1 VKLSRLE
8 RFLRLFTEV
17 RAGEGITALLMF
29 LNVFLVLCAYY
40 FIKPLREGWL
50 SVVEIPGLNER
61 EIKAYLSFAQ
71 PLVLVPIVAGYA
83 SLSTRMSRVDLV
95 TRATGVCMAILVCI
109 FLFRPD
115 GPMDL
120 SVVSGGSPSLGKSAF
135 GLAFYVWV
143 SIFGVF
149 VVAQFWTFAAD
160 IYSEERGNRMLPMI
174 AIGGTGGAAFGAS
187 FVAPVV
193 KSGQFGAGA
202 LLLAALVPL
211 AGSILLT
218 RVAERREYPEGR
230 SLPDRRQEPGPTAVA
245 PTEPAR
251 SESGGA
257 FRVIFSSRFMLATA
271 AITLLLSWVNT
282 NGENLL
288 YGVIVETLNVD
299 ADELGITEAG
309 AIGKF
314 ISDGTTAFYGDFFKW
329 VNICALV
336 LQAVVASRLL
346 KYGGFGVIVL
356 MMPIISL
363 ISYTAMALVPI
374 LFVIK
379 IMKIAENSTDY
390 SINNTA
396 RQVLWLPVSSE
407 MKFKGKPTIDTLFV
421 RLGDGLAAATVLIG
435 THVLLLSTAGYFA
448 FNVFLV
454 LVWIGSAVILTREH
468 KRLSDANSPPGELTI

>member
-1 VKLSRLE
+1 MKLSKLE
-8 RFLRLFTEV
+8 RFLCLFTEV
-17 RAGEGITALLMF
+17 RAGEGITAVVMF

-50 SVVEIPGLNER
+50 SIVDIPGLDGR

-71 PLVLVPIVAGYA
+71 PLVLVPIVAWYA
-83 SLSTRMSRVDLV
+83 RISTRMARVDLV
-95 TRATGVCMAILVCI
+95 TRATIACMIMLVLI

-120 SVVSGGSPSLGKSAF
+120 APLMGASAGLANSAF
-135 GLAFYVWV
+135 GLGFYIWV

-160 IYSEERGNRMLPMI
+160 IYTDETGRRMLPMI

-193 KSGQFGAGA
+193 KSFPSGA
-202 LLLAALVPL
+202 LLLGALVPL
-211 AGSILLT
+211 LGSIVLT
-218 RVAERREYPEGR
+218 RIAERREQSASRLPRDVESDPPE
-230 SLPDRRQEPGPTAVA
+230 PPKA
-245 PTEPAR
+245 
-251 SESGGA
+251 ESGGS
-257 FRVIFSSRFMLATA
+257 FRMIFTSRFLLATA

-288 YGVIVETLNVD
+288 YGVIIETLRGE
-299 ADELGITEAG
+299 AAELGIVG
-309 AIGKF
+309 AAAVDRF
-314 ISDGTTAFYGDFFKW
+314 TSDGTTAFYGDFFSW
-329 VNICALV
+329 VNICALL
-336 LQAVVASRLL
+336 LQALVASRLL

-396 RQVLWLPVSSE
+396 RHVLWLPVSSE

-421 RLGDGLAAATVLIG
+421 RLGDGLAAATVMIG
-435 THVLLLSTAGYFA
+435 THVLMLTTAEYFA
-448 FNVFLV
+448 FTVGLV
-454 LVWIGSAVILTREH
+454 LLWIGSAILLAREH
-468 KRLSDANSPPGELTI
+468 RRLSEQNSPQGESTT

>member
-1 VKLSRLE
+1 MKLSKLE
-8 RFLRLFTEV
+8 RLLCLFTDV

-50 SVVEIPGLNER
+50 SVAEVPGLNER

-71 PLVLVPIVAGYA
+71 PMVLVPIVAWYA
-83 SLSTRMSRVDLV
+83 RFSTRMSRIDLV
-95 TRATGVCMAILVCI
+95 TRATLVCMAILVFI

-115 GPMDL
+115 GPLDL
-120 SVVSGGSPSLGKSAF
+120 MVGLGGSPGLGKSIF

-160 IYSEERGNRMLPMI
+160 IYSDERGRRMLPMI

-193 KSGQFGAGA
+193 KSSQFGAGA
-202 LLLAALVPL
+202 MLLGALVPL
-211 AGSILLT
+211 AGSIVLT
-218 RVAERREYPEGR
+218 RIAERREHPAGSRSPDPQASAPMQPE
-230 SLPDRRQEPGPTAVA
+230 A
-245 PTEPAR
+245 PETDSR
-251 SESGGA
+251 GT
-257 FRVIFSSRFMLATA
+257 FRMIFSSRFLLATA
-271 AITLLLSWVNT
+271 ALTLLLSWVNT

-288 YGVIVETLNVD
+288 YGVIIETLKSD
-299 ADELGITEAG
+299 ATQLGITDAA
-309 AIGKF
+309 AIGQF
-314 ISDGTTAFYGDFFKW
+314 TSDGTTAFYGDFFTW
-329 VNICALV
+329 VNICALL
-336 LQAVVASRLL
+336 LQGLVASRLL

-396 RQVLWLPVSSE
+396 RHVLWLPASSE

-421 RLGDGLAAATVLIG
+421 RLGDGLAAATVLVG
-435 THVLLLSTAGYFA
+435 THVLLLSTTGYFA

-454 LVWIGSAVILTREH
+454 LLWIGSAMILIREHQVLTR
-468 KRLSDANSPPGELTI
+468 SNSPPGEPIT

>member
-1 VKLSRLE
+1 MSVKLSKLE
-8 RFLRLFTEV
+8 RLLCLFTEV
-17 RAGEGITALLMF
+17 RAGEGVTALLMF
-29 LNVFLVLCAYY
+29 SNVFLVLCAYY

-50 SVVEIPGLNER
+50 SVVDMPGLNER

-71 PLVLVPIVAGYA
+71 PLVLVPIVAWYA
-83 SLSTRMSRVDLV
+83 RFSTRMSRVELV
-95 TRATGVCMAILVCI
+95 TRATLVCMAIQVSI
-109 FLFRPD
+109 FLFRPT
-115 GPMDL
+115 GPLDL
-120 SVVSGGSPSLGKSAF
+120 ASGLGLSPDLGNSIF
-135 GLAFYVWV
+135 GLVFYIWV

-160 IYSEERGNRMLPMI
+160 IYSDERGRRMLPMI

-187 FVAPVV
+187 FVAPVI
-193 KSGQFGAGA
+193 KSFEFDAGI

-211 AGSILLT
+211 LGSIALT
-218 RVAERREYPEGR
+218 RIAERRENPAAAPV
-230 SLPDRRQEPGPTAVA
+230 PDQQAPGTLFEAKP
-245 PTEPAR
+245 
-251 SESGGA
+251 ESGGS
-257 FRVIFSSRFMLATA
+257 FRMIFSSRFLLATA

-288 YGVIVETLNVD
+288 YGVIVETLKGD
-299 ADELGITEAG
+299 AAQQGITDAA
-309 AIGKF
+309 AITQF
-314 ISDGTTAFYGDFFKW
+314 ISNGTTAFYGDFFTW

-336 LQAVVASRLL
+336 LQALVASRLL

-363 ISYTAMALVPI
+363 ISYTAMALAPI

-396 RQVLWLPVSSE
+396 RHVLWLPVSSE

-454 LVWIGSAVILTREH
+454 LLWIGSAVIVTREH
-468 KRLSDANSPPGELTI
+468 TNLSNANSPQGEPTS